1 MGSSSVDVLNP
12 PKIGLLVGAGITP
25 TAAGDVWHFFDQQLD
40 YPITLIDGS
49 YFGRVD
55 LWTLD
60 VLILPNGQYGNIIKD
75 HKELTRWISDGGRLI
90 LLESANDFLAGKE
103 GVELK
108 SKTKPDAKNEPNK
121 IYGARDRDAISDQIP
136 GAIYKVNL
144 DNTHPL
150 AYGYDKTTHV
160 MIKTTLDNEY
170 LKTGWNVGKIGE
182 HLSGFVGQ
190 NVKKT
195 MKDLPVFAVE
205 DHGKGKIIYMLESPI
220 FRGFWYGGKL
230 LMANAAFLV
239 R

>member
-1 MGSSSVDVLNP
+1 M
-12 PKIGLLVGAGITP
+12 VGAGITP

-75 HKELTRWISDGGRLI
+75 HKEVTRWVSDGGRVI
-90 LLESANDFLAGKE
+90 LLESANDFLAGKD
-103 GVELK
+103 GIELK
-108 SKTKPDAKNEPNK
+108 SKSKPDAKNDINK
-121 IYGARDRDAISDQIP
+121 SYGSRERDAISDQIP

-150 AYGYDKTTHV
+150 AYGYEKTSNV
-160 MIKTTLDNEY
+160 MVKNTLDNEY
-170 LKTGWNVGKIGE
+170 LKNGWNVGKLGE
-182 HLSGFVGQ
+182 HVSGFVGQ

-195 MKDLPVFAVE
+195 MKDAPVFAVQ
-205 DHGKGKIIYMLESPI
+205 DHGKGKIIHLLESPI

-230 LMANAAFLV
+230 MMANAAFLV